1 MCIRD
6 RLYRLEQAKQYGT
19 LSVASVPLR
28 RWEEDGFAPAE
39 PLRPGETELEL
50 TWEDDGRRASPDG
63 TWEEIW
69 YGDSVV
75 QLTRTDLEGNTIVTC
90 LLYTS
95 LSRFAALG
103 AGTG

>member
-1 MCIRD
+1 MPR
-6 RLYRLEQAKQYGT
+6 
-19 LSVASVPLR
+19 
-28 RWEEDGFAPAE
+28 AE

-75 QLTRTDLEGNTIVTC
+75 KITRTDLEGNTIVTE
-90 LLYTS
+90 YYEGEPETTEES
-95 LSRFAALG
+95 DALG
-103 AGTG
+103 RVPYPNEPSDRSVRHLLVCVCAVCAGHLSFLMGA